1 MQNVYYIDSNFIKE
15 NSSQYI
21 LSIRYSTDGLSFCV
35 HNHNH
40 QLLVFFFQPYQLDS
54 QDAVIAKVKK
64 IMVEDELLNLKYKKV
79 YILPCQKE
87 KILLPAHV
95 FNKNTLGDMY
105 RICLQPQKND
115 ILLYRKIK
123 ASRGWWKPGRSKVYL
138 NITSELQGLNIFWKN
153 K

>member
-64 IMVEDELLNLKYKKV
+64 IMVEDELLNSDKTSVQLAQEAME
-79 YILPCQKE
+79 LPLNAALRKFADLFE
-87 KILLPAHV
+87 
-95 FNKNTLGDMY
+95 NGEEEGD
-105 RICLQPQKND
+105 I
-115 ILLYRKIK
+115 
-123 ASRGWWKPGRSKVYL
+123 
-138 NITSELQGLNIFWKN
+138 
-153 K
+153 

>member
-79 YILPCQKE
+79 YFIVIQGRRCRRL
-87 KILLPAHV
+87 IYG
-95 FNKNTLGDMY
+95 TLRVAEWD
-105 RICLQPQKND
+105 
-115 ILLYRKIK
+115 
-123 ASRGWWKPGRSKVYL
+123 ASNRL
-138 NITSELQGLNIFWKN
+138 F
-153 K
+153 

>member
-64 IMVEDELLNLKYKKV
+64 IMVEDELLNLKYT
-79 YILPCQKE
+79 LPKR
-87 KILLPAHV
+87 
-95 FNKNTLGDMY
+95 KNPVA
-105 RICLQPQKND
+105 RPCVQ
-115 ILLYRKIK
+115 
-123 ASRGWWKPGRSKVYL
+123 
-138 NITSELQGLNIFWKN
+138 
-153 K
+153 

>member
-54 QDAVIAKVKK
+54 PGCRHCQGKK
-64 IMVEDELLNLKYKKV
+64 N
-79 YILPCQKE
+79 
-87 KILLPAHV
+87 H
-95 FNKNTLGDMY
+95 G
-105 RICLQPQKND
+105 
-115 ILLYRKIK
+115 
-123 ASRGWWKPGRSKVYL
+123 GR
-138 NITSELQGLNIFWKN
+138 
-153 K
+153 

>member
-79 YILPCQKE
+79 YILPCPPMCS
-87 KILLPAHV
+87 I
-95 FNKNTLGDMY
+95 
-105 RICLQPQKND
+105 RIPWEICTGSACNL
-115 ILLYRKIK
+115 RKTISYYTGK
-123 ASRGWWKPGRSKVYL
+123 SKRSKVTWSKY
-138 NITSELQGLNIFWKN
+138 SHVVSSIF
-153 K
+153 

>member
-40 QLLVFFFQPYQLDS
+40 QLLVFFFQPSQLDS

-64 IMVEDELLNLKYKKV
+64 IMVERRPPERRSPV
-79 YILPCQKE
+79 
-87 KILLPAHV
+87 
-95 FNKNTLGDMY
+95 
-105 RICLQPQKND
+105 R
-115 ILLYRKIK
+115 
-123 ASRGWWKPGRSKVYL
+123 SRRPRR
-138 NITSELQGLNIFWKN
+138 
-153 K
+153 

>member
-54 QDAVIAKVKK
+54 QDAVIAKGKK

-79 YILPCQKE
+79 YFNKSFFGVFTI
-87 KILLPAHV
+87 ILLPDV
-95 FNKNTLGDMY
+95 FDSSAT
-105 RICLQPQKND
+105 
-115 ILLYRKIK
+115 
-123 ASRGWWKPGRSKVYL
+123 
-138 NITSELQGLNIFWKN
+138 
-153 K
+153 

>member
-87 KILLPAHV
+87 KILLPAHE
-95 FNKNTLGDMY
+95 
-105 RICLQPQKND
+105 I
-115 ILLYRKIK
+115 
-123 ASRGWWKPGRSKVYL
+123 GRAHV
-138 NITSELQGLNIFWKN
+138 
-153 K
+153 